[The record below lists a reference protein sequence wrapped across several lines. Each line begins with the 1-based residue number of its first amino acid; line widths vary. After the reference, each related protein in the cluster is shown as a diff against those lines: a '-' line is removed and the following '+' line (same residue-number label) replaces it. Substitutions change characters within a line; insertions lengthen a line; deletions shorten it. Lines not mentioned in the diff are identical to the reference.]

1 MYFEQLRNKDN
12 YCDSTWD
19 RSGEALRKSFLE
31 KTSLV
36 VNLEK
41 AAP

>member
-19 RSGEALRKSFLE
+19 RSREALRKKFSRE
-31 KTSLV
+31 DKSGS
-36 VNLEK
+36 K
-41 AAP
+41 S